1 MTPQKRAAIVAA
13 ELGMDF
19 TKTLL
24 EHLDESSYIY
34 SSPECFILAVDAV
47 REFGE
52 DCQEEAIFVTL
63 AVGNMHEFLE
73 IDPRKETRKWLG
85 FCRENG
91 GDVHWLPYQ
100 DLRKLNAAI
109 KQFQFVEK
117 MQDIYAENPII
128 AL

>member
-1 MTPQKRAAIVAA
+1 MTPQQQAANVAA
-13 ELGMDF
+13 SLGMDF
-19 TKTLL
+19 TKTVL
-24 EHLDESSYIY
+24 EHLEESSYIY

-47 REFGE
+47 RELGE

-63 AVGNMHEFLE
+63 AVGCLSEFIK

-100 DLRKLNAAI
+100 KLRAGCFKSWI
-109 KQFQFVEK
+109 
-117 MQDIYAENPII
+117 D
-128 AL
+128 

>member
-1 MTPQKRAAIVAA
+1 MTPQKQAAIVAA
-13 ELGMDF
+13 ELGLDF

-34 SSPECFILAVDAV
+34 SSPDCLILAVDAV

-52 DCQEEAIFVTL
+52 DCQEEAVFVTL
-63 AVGNMHEFLE
+63 AVGNMAEFLE

-85 FCRENG
+85 FCRKNG

-100 DLRKLNAAI
+100 DLRKHPEHQVYMA
-109 KQFQFVEK
+109 
-117 MQDIYAENPII
+117 
-128 AL
+128 